1 MFMLIVCV
9 VPLKLMVRVIFMI
22 IVIDVVSVLLINISI
37 GGVVVVMN
45 TILFCL
51 WVSRKIIFL
60 GGMDT
65 RVVVKVGLTISR
77 LSFVYYGPCTH
88 KLL

>member
-22 IVIDVVSVLLINISI
+22 IVIDVVLVLLINISI
-37 GGVVVVMN
+37 GGVVVMN

-51 WVSRKIIFL
+51 WISRKIIFL

-77 LSFVYYGPCTH
+77 VSFVYYGPCTH

>member
-1 MFMLIVCV
+1 MLVVCV
-9 VPLKLMVRVIFMI
+9 VPLKLVVHVFFMI
-22 IVIDVVSVLLINISI
+22 LIDVVLVLLITIYI
-37 GGVVVVMN
+37 GGVEFMN
-45 TILFCL
+45 TLLFCL
-51 WVSRKIIFL
+51 WISRKIIFL

-77 LSFVYYGPCTH
+77 LSFVYHGPCTQ